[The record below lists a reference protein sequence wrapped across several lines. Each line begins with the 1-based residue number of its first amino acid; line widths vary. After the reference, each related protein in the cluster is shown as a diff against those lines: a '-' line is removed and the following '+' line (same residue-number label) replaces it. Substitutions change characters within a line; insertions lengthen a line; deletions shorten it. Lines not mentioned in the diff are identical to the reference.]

1 MDSISVLLVDDHQV
15 VRQGL
20 RDFLELQDDLDV
32 VGEASSGEEGVKLA
46 RDLLPDVV
54 LMDLVMPTGID
65 GVEAT
70 RRVKDVSPTTRIIVL
85 TSFADDNKV
94 FPAIKAGAISYL
106 LKDISPEELAHAIRA
121 VRAWL
126 DGEPLR
132 RAWFRH
138 HEIAGGATLRLEM
151 GFLLSG
157 QDFHPEENPRNP
169 YEAGISFVVD
179 LETGRERA
187 LTTSG
192 GEISAE
198 QARALRFLVA
208 SAVPGLVPENV
219 AVIDGLDGLDAVP
232 VGDGWRTVHAEEEY
246 LVPVVEAG
254 ASGYLT
260 KTSADRDLVEAINVV
275 AKGEVY
281 LPPQATKL
289 LLREYKA
296 AEEGGDQ
303 SRLHELSS
311 REQEVLALTAE
322 GFSSRE
328 IGEKLFISPKTVD
341 TYRSRIMKKLEL
353 NHRSELVRFALK
365 VGLLKEV

>member
-1 MDSISVLLVDDHQV
+1 MGRPIQVLLADDHAMF
-15 VRQGL
+15 RAGL
-20 RDFLELQDDLDV
+20 RALLDAESNIEI
-32 VGEASSGEEGVKLA
+32 VGEASNGDEAVDMA
-46 RDLLPDVV
+46 RTEDPDIVI
-54 LMDLVMPTGID
+54 MDLSMPEAD
-65 GVEAT
+65 GLEAT
-70 RRVKDVSPTTRIIVL
+70 RR
-85 TSFADDNKV
+85 
-94 FPAIKAGAISYL
+94 
-106 LKDISPEELAHAIRA
+106 
-121 VRAWL
+121 
-126 DGEPLR
+126 
-132 RAWFRH
+132 
-138 HEIAGGATLRLEM
+138 
-151 GFLLSG
+151 
-157 QDFHPEENPRNP
+157 
-169 YEAGISFVVD
+169 
-179 LETGRERA
+179 
-187 LTTSG
+187 
-192 GEISAE
+192 ISA
-198 QARALRFLVA
+198 LDLDVDVLV
-208 SAVPGLVPENV
+208 L
-219 AVIDGLDGLDAVP
+219 
-232 VGDGWRTVHAEEEY
+232 TVHAEEEY

-289 LLREYKA
+289 LLKEYKA
-296 AEEGGDQ
+296 AEEGGEQ